1 MSGSKFEA
9 LKKKWGAILEA
20 EGMPTIRE
28 SYRKSVTAQLLE
40 NQYDAMRQQNA
51 AESGGNLFESTQ
63 PVNTSADFG
72 GIAGAGSSNIKAY
85 DPILISLVRR
95 TMPNMIAYDVCGVQ
109 PMTGPT
115 GLIFAMRPK
124 YVNRDAMTGAKTM
137 GNESF
142 YNEVDTDFSGDQLD
156 GNTQSGN
163 NPKVLNDATP
173 GPYTTGRPMSTLA
186 GETLGADEALA
197 TNPFKEMGFTIEKV
211 PVTAKTR
218 ALKAEYSVELAQDL
232 KQLHGLDAETE
243 LANILSSE
251 ILAEINREI
260 IRTIY
265 IIAKKG
271 ASNTTTPGVFDLTN
285 DSNGRWAVEKFKGM
299 MYQIERDANAI
310 ARETRRGKGNVI
322 ICSADVASALAM
334 AGILDS
340 TPALQANRLEV
351 DDTGNTFVGVLNG
364 RYKVFIDPYAT
375 SLTNDDNFYV
385 VGYKGQA
392 SAFDAGLF
400 YCPYV
405 PLQMYRAVGE
415 NNFQPKIAFKTR
427 YGLVANPFAEGLNAG
442 LGVLT
447 PNANVF
453 YRRVNVSG
461 LSGVAAGY

>member
-1 MSGSKFEA
+1 MSNVEA
-9 LKKKWGAILEA
+9 LKNKWKLILES
-20 EGMPTIRE
+20 EDLPKI
-28 SYRKSVTAQLLE
+28 SDNLRKSVTAQCLE
-40 NQYDAMRQQNA
+40 NQYVANRQQML
-51 AESGGNLFESTQ
+51 AESGATYLTESTQ
-63 PVNTSADFG
+63 PANTSADFG
-72 GIAGAGSSNIKAY
+72 GIGGAGTSNIKAY

-115 GLIFAMRPK
+115 GLIFAMRPR
-124 YVNRDAMTGAKTM
+124 YVNRDAGTGAKTM

-142 YNEVDTDFSGDQLD
+142 YNEVDSDYSGD
-156 GNTQSGN
+156 GTSVQSGT

-173 GPYTTGRPMSTLA
+173 GAYATGRPMNTVT

-197 TNPFKEMGFTIEKV
+197 TNPFREMGFTIEKV

-243 LANILSSE
+243 LANILSAE
-251 ILAEINREI
+251 ILAEQNREI
-260 IRTIY
+260 IRTVY

-271 ASNTTTPGVFDLTN
+271 AVNTTTPGVFDLAN

-299 MYQIERDANAI
+299 MFQIEREANAI

-322 ICSADVASALAM
+322 ICTSDVAAALNA
-334 AGILDS
+334 AGVLDS
-340 TPALQANRLEV
+340 SPALMGNRIES
-351 DDTGNTFVGVLNG
+351 DDTGNTFVGVMNG
-364 RYKVFIDPYAT
+364 RYKVFIDPYAIT
-375 SLTNDDNFYV
+375 SSNDDNFFV
-385 VGYKGQA
+385 VGYKGTTT
-392 SAFDAGLF
+392 AFDAGLF

-427 YGLVANPFAEGLNAG
+427 YR
-442 LGVLT
+442 T
-447 PNANVF
+447 
-453 YRRVNVSG
+453 SC
-461 LSGVAAGY
+461 